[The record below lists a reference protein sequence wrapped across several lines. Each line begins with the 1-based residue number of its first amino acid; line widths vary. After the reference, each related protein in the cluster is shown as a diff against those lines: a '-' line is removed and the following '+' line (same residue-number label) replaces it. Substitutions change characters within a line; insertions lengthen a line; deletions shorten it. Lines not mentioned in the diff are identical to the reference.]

1 MITGGDREKGSAATV
16 VAPSFITESS
26 QNPNPPCVFNLAAPG
41 RMSRKSPPEE
51 GETEEGVASAT
62 EMKQ

>member
-1 MITGGDREKGSAATV
+1 M